1 MASETV
7 TIKTF
12 KTAKSSQSAPS
23 FFIDTSQLKEF
34 GKRLRATSPAV
45 AKVLRLR
52 LHEVGDVVAEAAR
65 EEASFST
72 RIPGSIKV
80 RVSGFGV
87 KIVGNATATGAAPE
101 GTAPDAAPLENKG
114 QSGSFRHPVFGDREN
129 WVDQKAHPFLA
140 PASERT
146 KVQVEE
152 MALSIIDDT
161 LKSVG
166 F

>member
-23 FFIDTSQLKEF
+23 FVIDTSQLKEF

-87 KIVGNATATGAAPE
+87 KVVGNAT